1 VRDHARARSS
11 RGSSRRDLGV
21 EILRYNQTSH
31 RAKHPSAIL
40 AMSPSRGPPN
50 RSPDPVY
57 SAAARFFDLATVPE
71 ERKRE
76 EGAMRFG
83 QSFVR
88 VGFARESSARVR
100 AEARPI
106 SRTTRLAVASAS
118 VETSTPRMRR
128 RRRASPVN
136 ERRARLRPRVQ
147 TAKPPVNEEKM
158 WCSRA
163 PSRKPFLKRRGSV
176 LRYLMRPVP
185 VVLRPMALVD
195 QLSVERKGEG
205 SRASVSRPAGVQ
217 PYSRRMRYSISFL
230 ARRDR
235 AWTYSYASARRGSRT
250 RRTWPSGCGKTD
262 DHTCFVIQR

>member
-1 VRDHARARSS
+1 
-11 RGSSRRDLGV
+11 
-21 EILRYNQTSH
+21 
-31 RAKHPSAIL
+31 
-40 AMSPSRGPPN
+40 MSPSRGPPN

-128 RRRASPVN
+128 RRRASPAN

-163 PSRKPFLKRRGSV
+163 PSRKPFLKRRGWSYGRWPWWTSC
-176 LRYLMRPVP
+176 LWRGR
-185 VVLRPMALVD
+185 
-195 QLSVERKGEG
+195 ERGRARQ
-205 SRASVSRPAGVQ
+205 SRVRPASNPTREGCAILFLFSRGEIERGRTVTLPRGGVA
-217 PYSRRMRYSISFL
+217 
-230 ARRDR
+230 AR
-235 AWTYSYASARRGSRT
+235 AARGLLDVVRPTTTPVS
-250 RRTWPSGCGKTD
+250 
-262 DHTCFVIQR
+262 